1 MNKQKA
7 EYNSGKIAIQTT
19 IQRLLIYWT
28 KEQVLTKSEEKK
40 RRDTQ
45 G

>member
-7 EYNSGKIAIQTT
+7 KDNSGKIVVQTI

-40 RRDTQ
+40 RRDT
-45 G
+45 

>member
-7 EYNSGKIAIQTT
+7 KYNSGKIAIQTT